1 MISPIWTTFGRKKT
15 LFPRLCLRG
24 AYRSR
29 TGVPGF
35 AAGLGGTS
43 NEDFFAARERF
54 PLNHACCRYRPAIPL
69 LPGTTGAHLAR
80 TPETVSPTRSR
91 QVRRHSPR
99 RAARPSSQR
108 RATTSSVHG
117 SKPSTTRRSRSTRS
131 W

>member
-29 TGVPGF
+29 TGVLGF

-43 NEDFFAARERF
+43 NEDFLAARERF

-80 TPETVSPTRSR
+80 TSRPCHYPVPSGEKTLAQASRPPIVSASR
-91 QVRRHSPR
+91 HNFECAWLEAVYD
-99 RAARPSSQR
+99 AA
-108 RATTSSVHG
+108 
-117 SKPSTTRRSRSTRS
+117 
-131 W
+131 